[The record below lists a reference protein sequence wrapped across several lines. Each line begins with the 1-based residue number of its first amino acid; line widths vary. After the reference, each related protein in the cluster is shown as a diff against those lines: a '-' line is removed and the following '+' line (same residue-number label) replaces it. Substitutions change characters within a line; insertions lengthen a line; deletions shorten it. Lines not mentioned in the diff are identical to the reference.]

1 MLPKAVQGMPWPL
14 PTPLPRAAVGKQT
27 PSRRHPAAPWAASP
41 SPGPRE
47 AGSAVGPEAILSTPK
62 SALNPRPTCCR
73 PWLRW
78 GSLCSPQSC
87 GWMDRTRGDRRN
99 VPRDA
104 EGKVEGEI
112 TSNLTHKMKSAT
124 GRTVVCL
131 PEERGRELTFCVCLL
146 FVFKLH

>member
-1 MLPKAVQGMPWPL
+1 MAASHPAPPSCRGKTNPVPQAPSSPVGRVTAPWPAGGRQRRGTGGDPFRPKFSAEPPSHLL
-14 PTPLPRAAVGKQT
+14 PA
-27 PSRRHPAAPWAASP
+27 PAA
-41 SPGPRE
+41 
-47 AGSAVGPEAILSTPK
+47 L
-62 SALNPRPTCCR
+62 
-73 PWLRW
+73 

-87 GWMDRTRGDRRN
+87 GWMDRTRGDRRG

-112 TSNLTHKMKSAT
+112 TSNLTHNMKSAT